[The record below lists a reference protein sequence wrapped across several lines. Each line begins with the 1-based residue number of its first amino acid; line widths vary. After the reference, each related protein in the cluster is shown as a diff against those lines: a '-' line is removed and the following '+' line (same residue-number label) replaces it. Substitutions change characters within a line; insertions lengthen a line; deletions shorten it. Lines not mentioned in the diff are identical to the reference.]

1 MAIGYATWNST
12 SRVIFHGLFKC
23 LYVIVSGWFTYH
35 GSRKGRPF
43 FLRFYFVKKTEKLPL
58 PVCTRT
64 AFGSFPAEKSILFL
78 LPQSEVF
85 DYFSS
90 QDQSGGRGDKGNA
103 AGNCA
108 AGWAIRE
115 LFVCHSRR
123 KRRFLGINHL
133 AVFYPPL
140 F

>member
-1 MAIGYATWNST
+1 MGFSNVCMS
-12 SRVIFHGLFKC
+12 LF
-23 LYVIVSGWFTYH
+23 LD
-35 GSRKGRPF
+35 GSRIMAAEKGSPF

-64 AFGSFPAEKSILFL
+64 AFGFFPAEKSILFL

-108 AGWAIRE
+108 AG
-115 LFVCHSRR
+115 
-123 KRRFLGINHL
+123 
-133 AVFYPPL
+133 
-140 F
+140 

>member
-1 MAIGYATWNST
+1 MGFSNVCMS
-12 SRVIFHGLFKC
+12 LF
-23 LYVIVSGWFTYH
+23 LD
-35 GSRKGRPF
+35 GSRIMAAEKGSPF

-103 AGNCA
+103 A
-108 AGWAIRE
+108 RE
-115 LFVCHSRR
+115 LRGGMSHQGAVRLSQQEKAPVLGNKPPCSVLSPS
-123 KRRFLGINHL
+123 FLVPD
-133 AVFYPPL
+133 A
-140 F
+140 